1 MKCNCL
7 NGKIGR
13 PDLPEGEETCW
24 QCKGTGVRR
33 RLIVHGFGAAS
44 EPEGRHLLS
53 DGTVEGHPFFKALR
67 EHMERN
73 NVWQVDLRYADGGTR
88 FELEDVKGSKQ

>member
-33 RLIVHGFGAAS
+33 SLIVHGFGAAS
-44 EPEGRHLLS
+44 EPEVRHLLS
-53 DGTVEGHPFFKALR
+53 DFTVEGHPFFKALR
-67 EHMERN
+67 
-73 NVWQVDLRYADGGTR
+73 GTHG
-88 FELEDVKGSKQ
+88 EKQRVAG